1 MPKRHSNSSDIWA
14 VTALLQYAG
23 KGMSD
28 MLQRL
33 WIQFQRKRKLAG
45 YAGIM
50 AGVLFAY
57 VLLLYSIPDKM
68 YVERGEEPDYTFGVP
83 VTGTVVK
90 SAEVFANKQPAQNGA
105 IHMTRQ
111 AGAGQQTGTYQ
122 VLCRLFGTIPVKRVA
137 VQEVSKKELLPA
149 GTNIG
154 IYVKNEQ
161 IMIIGTGEVTDESGS
176 KSEPAKNVVQS
187 GDYILAVNGEEVTS
201 KAQLVKKISFCD
213 GKKVRLKLLRGKDPI
228 EVSVK
233 PVRCAQGIYQIGVWV
248 RDDIAGVGTL
258 TYVTDSKKYGALG
271 HGVTDADVGSLIDM
285 DQGSIYET
293 TILEVRKGQRGQPG
307 EMSGMINY
315 NEQYRLGTV
324 EENTNVGIY
333 GTLTN
338 MPKELKGVSA
348 MPVTYKEGIKKGKA
362 QIISSVEG
370 KRRSYDIEIE
380 QTNYHSEGNNKGIQF
395 QVTDERLL
403 EDTGGIVQG
412 MSGSPIVQDGHI
424 IGAVTHVFISDSK
437 MGYGIFIENMLEH

>member
-1 MPKRHSNSSDIWA
+1 
-14 VTALLQYAG
+14 
-23 KGMSD
+23 MSD

-33 WIQFQRKRKLAG
+33 WIQFQRKRKIAG

-50 AGVLFAY
+50 TGVLFAY

-68 YVERGEEPDYTFGVP
+68 YVERGEEPEYSFGVP

-90 SAEVFANKQPAQNGA
+90 STEVFANKQPVQNGA
-105 IHMTRQ
+105 IHMTPQ
-111 AGAGQQTGTYQ
+111 TGDGQQTGTYQ
-122 VLCRLFGTIPVKRVA
+122 ILCRLFGTIPVKRIA
-137 VQEVSKKELLPA
+137 VQEVSRQELLAA

-161 IMIIGTGEVTDESGS
+161 IMIIGTGEVTDESGF

-201 KAQLVKKISFCD
+201 KAQLVEKISFCE
-213 GKKVRLKLLRGKDPI
+213 GKKVRLKLLRDKDPI
-228 EVSVK
+228 EVSIN
-233 PVRCAQGIYQIGVWV
+233 PVRSEQGIWQIGIWV

-258 TYVTDSKKYGALG
+258 TYVTDEKKYGALG

-315 NEQYRLGTV
+315 NEKYRLGTV

-333 GTLTN
+333 GTLTT
-338 MPKELKGVSA
+338 MPEELKGVDP

-362 QIISSVEG
+362 EIISSVEG
-370 KRRSYDIEIE
+370 SRKSYEIEID

-395 QVTDERLL
+395 EVTDERLL

-412 MSGSPIVQDGHI
+412 MSGSPITQNGHI

>member
-1 MPKRHSNSSDIWA
+1 
-14 VTALLQYAG
+14 
-23 KGMSD
+23 MSD

-45 YAGIM
+45 YAGII

-154 IYVKNEQ
+154 IYVKNKQ
-161 IMIIGTGEVTDESGS
+161 IMIIGTGEVTDESGA
-176 KSEPAKNVVQS
+176 KQEPAKNVVQS
-187 GDYILAVNGEEVTS
+187 GDYLLAVDGEKIET
-201 KAQLVKKISFCD
+201 KDQLGKKISFCE
-213 GKKVRLKLLRGKDPI
+213 GKKVKLQLLRGREKI
-228 EVSVK
+228 EVSIK
-233 PVRCAQGIYQIGVWV
+233 PVLSQDGVYQLGIWV

-258 TYVTDSKKYGALG
+258 TYVTDTMDYGALG
-271 HGVTDADVGSLIDM
+271 HGVTDADIGSLIDVEE
-285 DQGSIYET
+285 GSIYQT
-293 TILEVRKGQRGQPG
+293 TILEIRKGQRGQPG

-315 NEQYRLGTV
+315 NEEYKLGTI

-333 GTLTN
+333 GSLTH
-338 MPKELKGVSA
+338 MPQELEEVKA

-370 KRRSYDIEIE
+370 SRRAYDIEIE
-380 QTNYHSEGNNKGIQF
+380 QTNYHSQGNNKGIQF
-395 QVTDERLL
+395 RVTDRTLL

-412 MSGSPIVQDGHI
+412 MLVRYNRSNTGNLD
-424 IGAVTHVFISDSK
+424 FIRVLRCLLLF
-437 MGYGIFIENMLEH
+437 Y